1 MESTLKKLTRLAI
14 SFFTVLF
21 LSVVIKRGI
30 EFELSIMMVDVYTV
44 LALID
49 MYMLRY
55 CSAVCLAYIH
65 NKYLLDF
72 VE

>member
-49 MYMLRY
+49 MYMLLY
-55 CSAVCLAYIH
+55 
-65 NKYLLDF
+65 
-72 VE
+72 